1 MTSLVAV
8 GLFYSPWNSAKVH
21 RMLGNPFR
29 WLKSRGTIF
38 WCNQSQEGASFVAV
52 HLMGHFPPLYRQR
65 FCNDTQN
72 RNITFTGVRATFWNS
87 LILCSKHGL
96 GPRMLLK
103 YSFYYWNNFPNISRN
118 ATSWNLGTA
127 MRQIVKKIGIEI
139 LKPSWA
145 PVWIS
150 SAANNSN
157 TGKLITV
164 AETKNSFCLIFC
176 PFEKQLIM
184 CLGSKSLL

>member
-1 MTSLVAV
+1 MIFSWILKHCEIILYESRYSHIFLRTLKWHMVNFSPILIRHMTSLVAV

-96 GPRMLLK
+96 GAPDATYIQFLLLEQFAK
-103 YSFYYWNNFPNISRN
+103 YQS
-118 ATSWNLGTA
+118 
-127 MRQIVKKIGIEI
+127 
-139 LKPSWA
+139 
-145 PVWIS
+145 
-150 SAANNSN
+150 
-157 TGKLITV
+157 
-164 AETKNSFCLIFC
+164 
-176 PFEKQLIM
+176 
-184 CLGSKSLL
+184 